1 MVKYIKNRVRSYLS
15 GIAKQCVEDAL
26 SGDKLGQVAD
36 ELATRFTAVDIA
48 GCVSPEDIA
57 QHVDLDDI
65 KDYCAEAMDAVDY
78 EELARWFEVSD
89 IASEIDISDIA
100 SEIAIHSQ
108 ELADNLDYRRLAMA
122 DNLDYRRLAMADNL
136 DYRRLAM
143 ELLKCVKGG
152 A

>member
-1 MVKYIKNRVRSYLS
+1 MVKYIRNRVRSYLS

-26 SGDKLGQVAD
+26 SDDRWGQVAD

-65 KDYCAEAMDAVDY
+65 KDYCAEAMDA
-78 EELARWFEVSD
+78 EELAGWFSVSD
-89 IASEIDISDIA
+89 IASEIDISEIA
-100 SEIAIHSQ
+100 SEIEVDAS
-108 ELADNLDYRRLAMA
+108 ELAENLDYRM
-122 DNLDYRRLAMADNL
+122 
-136 DYRRLAM
+136 LAM

-152 A
+152 V

>member
-15 GIAKQCVEDAL
+15 GIAKQCVDDAL
-26 SGDKLGQVAD
+26 SDDRWGQVAD

-57 QHVDLDDI
+57 QHVDLDEI
-65 KDYCAEAMDAVDY
+65 KDYCAEAMDA
-78 EELARWFEVSD
+78 EELAGWFSVSD
-89 IASEIDISDIA
+89 IASEIDS
-100 SEIAIHSQ
+100 SEIATEI
-108 ELADNLDYRRLAMA
+108 ADYRRLAM
-122 DNLDYRRLAMADNL
+122 DDNL

>member
-26 SGDKLGQVAD
+26 TDDRWGQVAD

-57 QHVDLDDI
+57 QHVDLDRI
-65 KDYCAEAMDAVDY
+65 KDYCAEAVDA
-78 EELARWFEVSD
+78 EELAGWFSVSD
-89 IASEIDISDIA
+89 IASEIDPNEIACEIEVDA
-100 SEIAIHSQ
+100 SE
-108 ELADNLDYRRLAMA
+108 LAENLDYRM
-122 DNLDYRRLAMADNL
+122 
-136 DYRRLAM
+136 LAM

-152 A
+152 V

>member
-15 GIAKQCVEDAL
+15 GIAKQCVDDAL
-26 SGDKLGQVAD
+26 SDDRWGQVAD

-57 QHVDLDDI
+57 QHVDLDEI
-65 KDYCAEAMDAVDY
+65 KDYCAEAMDA
-78 EELARWFEVSD
+78 EELAGWFSVSD
-89 IASEIDISDIA
+89 IASEIDPN
-100 SEIAIHSQ
+100 EIACEIEVDAS
-108 ELADNLDYRRLAMA
+108 ELADNLDYRM
-122 DNLDYRRLAMADNL
+122 
-136 DYRRLAM
+136 LAM

>member
-15 GIAKQCVEDAL
+15 GIAKQCVDDAL
-26 SGDKLGQVAD
+26 SDDRWGQVAD
-36 ELATRFTAVDIA
+36 QLATRFTAVDIA

-65 KDYCAEAMDAVDY
+65 KDYCAEAMDA
-78 EELARWFEVSD
+78 EELAGWFSVSD

-100 SEIAIHSQ
+100 GQIAIHSQ
-108 ELADNLDYRRLAMA
+108 ELA

>member
-57 QHVDLDDI
+57 QHVDLDEI
-65 KDYCAEAMDAVDY
+65 KNYCAEAMDA
-78 EELARWFEVSD
+78 EELAGWFSVSD
-89 IASEIDISDIA
+89 IASEIDPNEIACEIEVDA
-100 SEIAIHSQ
+100 SE
-108 ELADNLDYRRLAMA
+108 LAENLDYRM
-122 DNLDYRRLAMADNL
+122 
-136 DYRRLAM
+136 LAM

-152 A
+152 V

>member
-48 GCVSPEDIA
+48 GCVSPADIA
-57 QHVDLDDI
+57 QHVDLDEI
-65 KDYCAEAMDAVDY
+65 KDYCAEAMDA
-78 EELARWFEVSD
+78 EELAGWFSVSE
-89 IASEIDISDIA
+89 IASEIDPNEIACEIEVDA
-100 SEIAIHSQ
+100 SE
-108 ELADNLDYRRLAMA
+108 LAENLDYRM
-122 DNLDYRRLAMADNL
+122 
-136 DYRRLAM
+136 LAM

-152 A
+152 V